1 MLGKY
6 KLITFLLTRD
16 KNKARAFYENTL
28 GLRFVKDDGF
38 ALIFDANGIMLR
50 IGEMKE
56 FTPQQGT
63 TLGWETD
70 DIKATV
76 RGLTERGAHFERFG
90 MAQDDLGI
98 WTAPGGDQVAWF
110 KDPDGNVL
118 SVSSH
123 VAK

>member
-1 MLGKY
+1 MLGKN

-16 KNKARAFYENTL
+16 KNKALAFYENTL

-50 IGEMKE
+50 IAQMKE

-76 RGLTERGAHFERFG
+76 RGLTERGVHFERFG
-90 MAQDDLGI
+90 MKQDDLGI
-98 WTAPGGDQVAWF
+98 WRAPGGDQVAWF